1 MRKIKL
7 YIASSLNGKIARA
20 NGDVEWLNSIP
31 NADKNDF
38 GYSEFYHSVDATIQ
52 DYTTYKQILSM
63 GIDFPYA
70 DKKNYVLTS
79 RQTLD
84 NTKYVEF
91 VKTNQLE
98 FIETLKREDG
108 KDIWLIGGGK
118 TNTWLLDNNLIDELV
133 IFIMP
138 IIIKDGIELF
148 ELNPIPKL
156 LNLSSTK
163 KYLNGVVQLNYTVAN
178 SLTNSNF

>member
-38 GYSEFYHSVDATIQ
+38 GYSEFYQSIDATIQ
-52 DYTTYKQILSM
+52 GYTTYKQILSM

-98 FIETLKREDG
+98 FIETLK
-108 KDIWLIGGGK
+108 KK
-118 TNTWLLDNNLIDELV
+118 MAK
-133 IFIMP
+133 IFGYRPVTIR
-138 IIIKDGIELF
+138 F
-148 ELNPIPKL
+148 
-156 LNLSSTK
+156 
-163 KYLNGVVQLNYTVAN
+163 
-178 SLTNSNF
+178 LT